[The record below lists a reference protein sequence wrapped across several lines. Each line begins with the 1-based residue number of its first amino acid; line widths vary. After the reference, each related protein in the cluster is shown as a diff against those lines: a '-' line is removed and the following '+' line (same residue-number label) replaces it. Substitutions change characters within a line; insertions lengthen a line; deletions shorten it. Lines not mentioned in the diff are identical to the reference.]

1 MSLQSNNRPTDLQL
15 RTQNICVFSS
25 CDQQQQQHTKA
36 PRTSF
41 NGDYYSPSHS
51 EATTMMVRIHR
62 EEQFISEGD
71 QRTPQKFLS
80 LLLFSPPSLSS
91 HLFQVILVIRS
102 ESFRIRKASRADVV
116 DKQLNAARQ
125 RERDRERLPVSIV

>member
-1 MSLQSNNRPTDLQL
+1 MTNDLYVFVSCHCNLTTDLQL

-71 QRTPQKFLS
+71 KRTPQKFLS
-80 LLLFSPPSLSS
+80 LLMLVRSPIVIFTLIPSYPCHSK
-91 HLFQVILVIRS
+91 
-102 ESFRIRKASRADVV
+102 RI
-116 DKQLNAARQ
+116 
-125 RERDRERLPVSIV
+125 VSDQKSIPGRCCR